1 MRDTQ
6 AFKHD
11 YYNTLGLEAVAT
23 ETEIKLAF
31 RQLALKFHPDKNPD
45 PEAEQKF
52 HDITEAYE
60 VLRDPEKRRS
70 YDDTMAQNRFK
81 SESESR
87 QKYAIVDQLLRKYVT
102 VNFLVFDPFSF
113 IYIKLF
119 DLWRQ
124 ITPNVCLLN

>member
-45 PEAEQKF
+45 SEAEQKF

-87 QKYAIVDQLLRKYVT
+87 QKYAIVDQLLRKYELLLLIFWY
-102 VNFLVFDPFSF
+102 FLMIPFLLF
-113 IYIKLF
+113 IFIF
-119 DLWRQ
+119 
-124 ITPNVCLLN
+124 